1 MVDWAAADAII
12 QRTFGEEVAWR
23 VGGAGPATTISA
35 VIAEPDRDIGMFG
48 QQVRVPSLVA
58 SVAAS
63 HGVAVDDTID
73 RGGTTYTVR
82 TVEADPQRLMVRL
95 GLDPAP

>member
-1 MVDWAAADAII
+1 MVDWASADAII
-12 QRTFGEEVAWR
+12 QRTFGEDVLWR
-23 VGGAGPATTISA
+23 VGGQGPATTISA
-35 VIAEPDRDIGMFG
+35 VMSEPDRDLGMFG

-63 HGVAVDDTID
+63 HGVAVDDTIE

-82 TVEADPQRLMVRL
+82 TVEPDVQRLMVRL
-95 GLDPAP
+95 GLDPSP